1 MESIGTVIST
11 DKNMATVNVKRVS
24 ACGENCANCKDSCI
38 ATAVETVV
46 ENAVFAEVGD
56 VVKIESNTADVFRA
70 AFFLYMLPVLVAI
83 VTAVITYGMKMNDI
97 SVILISVVSFFGSFV
112 VIKRFENRLTP
123 RAYITKILSK
133 GVK

>member
-24 ACGENCANCKDSCI
+24 ACGENCANCKGSCI

>member
-11 DKNMATVNVKRVS
+11 AKKMATVNVKRVS
-24 ACGENCANCKDSCI
+24 ACGENCANCKGGCV
-38 ATAVETVV
+38 ATTIETVV
-46 ENAVFAEVGD
+46 ENSVFAEVGD

-83 VTAVITYGMKMNDI
+83 AAAVITYGIKMNDI